1 MEALPYFRKAAEG
14 FNTFVEGWALCTGEA
29 LLTVALLTVA
39 LLAMALLTVALLA
52 MALLAMA
59 LLAMALLATG
69 GPSTRRSWRASS
81 ASSRPSRTAL
91 RATTCSATSATS
103 SCAPRGWWSTRGCTI
118 SAGLVSRPSRT
129 WRTTLTYP
137 YSPLQPPTHPLH
149 TLQPLTTP
157 YKPLQTLIGDR
168 VHGGPHDPRPVGC
181 GHRGGA
187 L

>member
-1 MEALPYFRKAAEG
+1 MAP
-14 FNTFVEGWALCTGEA
+14 
-29 LLTVALLTVA
+29 LT
-39 LLAMALLTVALLA
+39 

-69 GPSTRRSWRASS
+69 GPSTMYTDCLDCLDCLELAREFGFFK
-81 ASSRPSRTAL
+81 RPSRTAP
-91 RATTCSATSATS
+91 RAPTCSATSATS